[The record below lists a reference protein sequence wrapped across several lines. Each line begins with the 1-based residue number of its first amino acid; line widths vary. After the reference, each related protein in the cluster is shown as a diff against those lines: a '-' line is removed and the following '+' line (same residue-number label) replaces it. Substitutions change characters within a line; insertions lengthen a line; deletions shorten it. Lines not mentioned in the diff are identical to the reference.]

1 MGLCSLGAA
10 VAGLAATALL
20 AGCSQSGASKVTD
33 LRDATLPYY
42 YVGPSFDGFKVS
54 HVERYQ
60 GGVAEILYGS
70 CEAAAYD
77 QGCPVPLELQ
87 HRLCRGH
94 LTVVIFTGQGAK
106 KGSAMRAAAALRPL
120 SRSARGH
127 RPKVAYGEAPA
138 CS

>member
-1 MGLCSLGAA
+1 MDLRSLRAA
-10 VAGLAATALL
+10 VVGLAATALL
-20 AGCSQSGASKVTD
+20 AGCSESGSLKVTD
-33 LRDATLPYY
+33 LRDATRPYY

-77 QGCPVPLELQ
+77 QGCAVPLEPQ
-87 HRLCRGH
+87 HRLCHGRV
-94 LTVVIFTGQGAK
+94 TVVIFTGQGAK
-106 KGSAMRAAAALRPL
+106 KGSAARAAAALRPL
-120 SRSARGH
+120 SRSAHSQG
-127 RPKVAYGEAPA
+127 PTVAYGEAPA